1 MIVNY
6 DKTREKLAGIPYD
19 KVFYADTPMRFSCYQ
34 SRMLYKCNRHTENVF
49 FFFYFFFF
57 LFCLFVRFK
66 VNK

>member
-34 SRMLYKCNRHTENVF
+34 SGMLYKCNRHTENVF
-49 FFFYFFFF
+49 FFCFVFFCFVY
-57 LFCLFVRFK
+57 LFVSK
-66 VNK
+66 